1 MILRITTWIFM
12 IFGGAALSFYIDN
25 QLFPLVYKDI
35 IFHVFSFIVG
45 FVLLLLVLRVSKNTG
60 RTLAKYG
67 REGKLPRMNTNKFV
81 DKGVYK
87 YMRHPMHLGLLFFPL
102 SIALLLGSVSFILI
116 IAPIE
121 IVFMLIMIKLIE
133 EPEAKRKFSK
143 DYIDYMNYTPW
154 FCFRIECLKK
164 LLSKNV

>member
-1 MILRITTWIFM
+1 MILRITIWILM
-12 IFGGAALSFYIDN
+12 IFGGAALSFYMDK
-25 QLFPLVYKDI
+25 QLFPLIRKDI
-35 IFHVFSFIVG
+35 VFHLFSFVIG
-45 FVLLLLVLRVSKNTG
+45 FILLLLVLRVSRNTG
-60 RTLAKYG
+60 KTLAKYG
-67 REGKLPRMNTNKFV
+67 RDGNIPKMNTNKFV

-121 IVFMLIMIKLIE
+121 IVFMLIMIKLVE
-133 EPEAKRKFSK
+133 EPEAKSKFGKS
-143 DYIDYMNYTPW
+143 YIEYMNYTPW
-154 FCFRIECLKK
+154 FCFKYECLKK